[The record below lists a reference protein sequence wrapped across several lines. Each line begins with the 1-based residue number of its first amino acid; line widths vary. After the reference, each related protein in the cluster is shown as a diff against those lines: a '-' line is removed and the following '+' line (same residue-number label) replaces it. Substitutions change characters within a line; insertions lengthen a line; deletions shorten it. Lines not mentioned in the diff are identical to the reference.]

1 MKQMRKGHWI
11 ASGGIL
17 ATILLAGCSSIST
30 ANDLQLTLSHP
41 LGGQQQSDQQPV
53 PISRYHQA
61 TPVYNEQY
69 PLPPEQLPDSI
80 MQGNY
85 ETVYS
90 QTSDHFK
97 RQVSWNAFLDT
108 LQSFT
113 SDPDSYILSSSVR
126 EQGKL
131 RQIWCNARH
140 NKGIEI
146 VFAEHHPGYP
156 DHTILAMQ
164 VGALTSS
171 GSVVRAVH

>member
-1 MKQMRKGHWI
+1 MKQPRKWHWM

-17 ATILLAGCSSIST
+17 AVVLLAGCST
-30 ANDLQLTLSHP
+30 VGTPNNVQLTLAHP

-53 PISRYHQA
+53 ILSPYHQV

-90 QTSDHFK
+90 QTSDRFK
-97 RQVSWNAFLDT
+97 QQVSWNAFLDT

-113 SDPDSYILSSSVR
+113 SDRDSYSLSSSVR

-131 RQIWCNARH
+131 RQIWCNDRH

-146 VFAEHHPGYP
+146 VFAEHHPRYP
-156 DHTILAMQ
+156 DYTILAMQ
-164 VGALTSS
+164 VGALTPA
-171 GSVVRAVH
+171 GKIARASQ